1 MDRLETYRPSGICS
15 KQIIFT
21 VNEDN
26 VITSCRFIHGCSG
39 NQQGISRLVTGMHI
53 DEVIA
58 SLNGIQREVR
68 YKIIFVLLRTYLSA
82 FIKGIRYASI

>member
-53 DEVIA
+53 DEVIDR
-58 SLNGIQREVR
+58 L
-68 YKIIFVLLRTYLSA
+68 
-82 FIKGIRYASI
+82 KGIPCKGITSCPDQLARALMAYKEKYDIK